1 MTTLAQLM
9 RSHYVSL
16 NCYLNDAVRTR
27 GDFVRDFLA
36 ALVDWNYGDEFA
48 GDTPLFRGET
58 VSDSYL
64 SDLFYAEKPKD
75 WPKYVLRAMLN
86 SHKKSFAAW
95 LSEMSPDEWA
105 RVKDNMAEI
114 GVKIENADDFYA
126 AVCES
131 VKNELAKR
139 GKSAA
144 EEPAADEQETAQ
156 PTEIALSLCV
166 RNGLGLKLT
175 FQSVEAA
182 VRAYCTMSDDP
193 AAHPFLL
200 LSVENSSTQIV
211 LGRSVSGQQNLYLS
225 ELLPAEM
232 LRSREFYGA
241 VVTICRAMAVVV
253 HNAGKN
259 AFFMKKLAEAQ
270 TNFDSFEPFRD
281 DESTLCF
288 EVCEAF
294 GARKEIFDGFEEAA
308 AAWKKN
314 PFRLSL
320 TLLYENATEALS
332 ARKRLAF
339 LGQWHFENIY
349 QDAVLMCDRKIRD
362 LLAEHSSGRRTFFGI
377 E

>member
-64 SDLFYAEKPKD
+64 SELFVVRD
-75 WPKYVLRAMLN
+75 GLG
-86 SHKKSFAAW
+86 AAI
-95 LSEMSPDEWA
+95 P
-105 RVKDNMAEI
+105 
-114 GVKIENADDFYA
+114 F
-126 AVCES
+126 
-131 VKNELAKR
+131 
-139 GKSAA
+139 KSAEVA
-144 EEPAADEQETAQ
+144 VQSYCMMADNPA
-156 PTEIALSLCV
+156 S
-166 RNGLGLKLT
+166 
-175 FQSVEAA
+175 
-182 VRAYCTMSDDP
+182 
-193 AAHPFLL
+193 HPFLL
-200 LSVENSSTQIV
+200 LSVGESMAELV
-211 LGRSVSGQQNLYLS
+211 LNRRTDGQHH
-225 ELLPAEM
+225 LLLPQTVPAEM

-270 TNFDSFEPFRD
+270 TDFDSFEPFRD
-281 DESTLCF
+281 DKSTLCF
-288 EVCEAF
+288 EVCEVF

-320 TLLYENATEALS
+320 TLRYENATEALS

>member
-1 MTTLAQLM
+1 MATLAELM
-9 RSHYVSL
+9 KKLYVAMDMALSDKVEQRG
-16 NCYLNDAVRTR
+16 NFARAFFGAMIGWNDND
-27 GDFVRDFLA
+27 DF
-36 ALVDWNYGDEFA
+36 E
-48 GDTPLFRGET
+48 GDTPVFR
-58 VSDSYL
+58 DSYL
-64 SDLFYAEKPKD
+64 SDSYIASMFYSKKPKEI
-75 WPKYVLRAMLN
+75 PNYVLQKLL
-86 SHKKSFAAW
+86 KSNKASFLAW
-95 LSEMSPDEWA
+95 LNEMTADEWA

-114 GVKIENADDFYA
+114 GVKIESAEDLYA

-139 GKSAA
+139 SKSAA

-166 RNGLGLKLT
+166 RNGLGAKLT

-182 VRAYCTMSDDP
+182 VQAYCTMSDDP

-211 LGRSVSGQQNLYLS
+211 LGRSVNGQQNLYLS

-288 EVCEAF
+288 EVCEVF
-294 GARKEIFDGFEEAA
+294 GARKEIFDGFEEAT

-320 TLLYENATEALS
+320 TLLYENSTETLS